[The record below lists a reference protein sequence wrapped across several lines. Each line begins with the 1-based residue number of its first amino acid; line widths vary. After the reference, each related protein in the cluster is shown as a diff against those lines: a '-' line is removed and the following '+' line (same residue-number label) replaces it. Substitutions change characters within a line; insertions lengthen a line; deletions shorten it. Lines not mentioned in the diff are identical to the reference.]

1 MTPVEGVGAYPKNL
15 NRQIHG
21 LRGFS
26 ALAVFVYHVYGMGTL
41 WNFWPAALASADGV
55 FAAGKHGVE
64 IFFIISGFL
73 ITGSLIRHGDAA
85 RFLAD
90 RAIRLYPVFMT
101 IQLLVFVLGPIIHYK
116 FLGNITALGWLEAF
130 VANGLFLPG
139 IFDLPLAQLNA
150 WSLSYEAAFYL
161 ISALAFVVAR
171 RLGRWP
177 AVVLVVA
184 AIAVLIPLYP
194 RAVFFLPGVI
204 VFFAARRFAI
214 ALPAWIR
221 ALSLPALAAMLA
233 LLTVAETRPGLIYP
247 ATIPALLFFVSLID
261 GRCPL
266 SALLRTRFLQF
277 LGTISYSFYLWSPVV
292 TFPMKLIIQKYLH
305 GRLDDLAIVALFAT
319 VGFAASVAVAYLSY
333 RILEDWAGRK
343 LHRWVRE
350 RRARGVLSD
359 EAGAVTLS
367 QPSLIKGEG

>member
-1 MTPVEGVGAYPKNL
+1 MISDAGAYPKNL

-26 ALAVFVYHVYGMGTL
+26 ALAVFVYHVYGMGML
-41 WNFWPAALASADGV
+41 WDFWPPAFVPADGF

-101 IQLLVFVLGPIIHYK
+101 IQLLVFTLGPIIHYK
-116 FLGNITALGWLEAF
+116 FLANISAIGWLQAF

-139 IFDLPLAQLNA
+139 LFDLPLAQLNA

-161 ISALAFVVAR
+161 LSALAFVVAR
-171 RLGRWP
+171 QLGRWP
-177 AVVLVVA
+177 AIVLVLVA
-184 AIAVLIPLYP
+184 LAVLIPIYP
-194 RAVFFLPGVI
+194 RAAFFLPGVI
-204 VFFAARRFAI
+204 VFFATRRFTF

-221 ALSLPALAAMLA
+221 ILSLPALVTTLA
-233 LLTVAETRPGLIYP
+233 LLTLAENRTGLVYW
-247 ATIPALLFFVSLID
+247 ATVPALLFFISVVD
-261 GRCPL
+261 GRCLL
-266 SALLRTRFLQF
+266 SAGLRTRLLQF

-292 TFPMKLIIQKYLH
+292 TFPMKLVIQKYLH
-305 GRLDDLAIVALFAT
+305 GRLDDRAIVVLFAI

-333 RILEDWAGRK
+333 RILEDWAGRR
-343 LHRWVRE
+343 LRQW
-350 RRARGVLSD
+350 
-359 EAGAVTLS
+359 AGAGRDLRVSS
-367 QPSLIKGEG
+367 QPAG